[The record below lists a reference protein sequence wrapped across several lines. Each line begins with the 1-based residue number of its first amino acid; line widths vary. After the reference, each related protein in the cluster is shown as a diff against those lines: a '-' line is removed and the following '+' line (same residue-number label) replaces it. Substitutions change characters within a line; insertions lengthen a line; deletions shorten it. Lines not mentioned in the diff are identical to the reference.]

1 MGDLEIELKGDARD
15 GVPGAFVDDVALS
28 LPTSVSGVLVQR
40 VADFIVV
47 RDPESDF
54 YVKWDG
60 LESIFIRVS
69 DPKILTS

>member
-1 MGDLEIELKGDARD
+1 MPK
-15 GVPGAFVDDVALS
+15 AFQDNQALS
-28 LPTSVSGVLVQR
+28 LPTSMSGVLLQR

-60 LESIFIRVS
+60 LESIFIRVRVLI
-69 DPKILTS
+69 KTYETLFLAV